1 MRAVDIIQ
9 KKKEGKSHTRE
20 EIDFLIQGLMDGT
33 IEDYQ
38 MTAWLMAVCFN
49 DLNEDETAYLTEAF
63 INSGEILDFSD
74 ISNIVADKHSTGGV
88 GDKVTIVLIPILAAL
103 NVPCAKLSGR
113 GLGYTGGTVDKLE
126 SIVNFNCQL
135 KDSDFKEQIK
145 KIGAAISAQTPNLTP
160 ADGRIYALR
169 DVTATVDNK
178 SLICASVVSKKIASG
193 ANIIVLDV
201 KYGSGAFIKTKEEAK
216 ELANLMIKTGARLN
230 RKISAIISSMEQPL
244 GTHIGNSLEI
254 IESIE
259 FLKGNYNKDLY
270 EVTLQIASKILILS
284 DIAKDFDEAKN
295 LIDEVITSNT
305 ALDKLKQIIEA
316 QGGNPECINNY
327 NLFNVGK
334 NKIEITAQN
343 DGFISKLDALA
354 VAKACKLLGA
364 GRDKKSDNIDF
375 GAGCVLKKKT
385 GDKVQKGEIILTL
398 YYNDV
403 KTEKLEE
410 AKNSALKAFE
420 YSNAKP
426 KMEELIYV

>member
-1 MRAVDIIQ
+1 
-9 KKKEGKSHTRE
+9 
-20 EIDFLIQGLMDGT
+20 
-33 IEDYQ
+33 
-38 MTAWLMAVCFN
+38 
-49 DLNEDETAYLTEAF
+49 
-63 INSGEILDFSD
+63 
-74 ISNIVADKHSTGGV
+74 
-88 GDKVTIVLIPILAAL
+88 
-103 NVPCAKLSGR
+103 
-113 GLGYTGGTVDKLE
+113 
-126 SIVNFNCQL
+126 
-135 KDSDFKEQIK
+135 
-145 KIGAAISAQTPNLTP
+145 
-160 ADGRIYALR
+160 
-169 DVTATVDNK
+169 
-178 SLICASVVSKKIASG
+178 
-193 ANIIVLDV
+193 
-201 KYGSGAFIKTKEEAK
+201 
-216 ELANLMIKTGARLN
+216 MIKTGARLN

>member
-1 MRAVDIIQ
+1 M
-9 KKKEGKSHTRE
+9 
-20 EIDFLIQGLMDGT
+20 
-33 IEDYQ
+33 
-38 MTAWLMAVCFN
+38 
-49 DLNEDETAYLTEAF
+49 
-63 INSGEILDFSD
+63 
-74 ISNIVADKHSTGGV
+74 
-88 GDKVTIVLIPILAAL
+88 
-103 NVPCAKLSGR
+103 
-113 GLGYTGGTVDKLE
+113 
-126 SIVNFNCQL
+126 
-135 KDSDFKEQIK
+135 
-145 KIGAAISAQTPNLTP
+145 
-160 ADGRIYALR
+160 GRI
-169 DVTATVDNK
+169 VCEK
-178 SLICASVVSKKIASG
+178 C
-193 ANIIVLDV
+193 
-201 KYGSGAFIKTKEEAK
+201 
-216 ELANLMIKTGARLN
+216 
-230 RKISAIISSMEQPL
+230 
-244 GTHIGNSLEI
+244 GT
-254 IESIE
+254 E
-259 FLKGNYNKDLY
+259 FKF
-270 EVTLQIASKILILS
+270 E
-284 DIAKDFDEAKN
+284 IAKDFDEAKN